1 MNTKY
6 VFINNSINDA
16 IVLYC
21 QSSKDKE
28 SLNYNSF
35 LVCVMRMLC
44 ILYDEDKIIDAYYA
58 KSEDDFDKI
67 IMEYDYPKDELDKFK
82 DNFQRFYEFDIGQS
96 DRSIKKKNKYFNLVQ
111 KNLIDM
117 LVYKN
122 NKETVKIELK
132 EEFHNLLFTAESK
145 DLFRKS
151 YALLMAYD
159 PYEINKYYEK
169 QGLLVM

>member
-6 VFINNSINDA
+6 IFVNNALNDA
-16 IVLYC
+16 IILYC
-21 QSSKDKE
+21 QSSKNKE
-28 SLNYNSF
+28 SLEYNSF
-35 LVCVMRMLC
+35 LACVMRMLF
-44 ILYDEDKIIDAYYA
+44 IIYDENKIIDAYYD
-58 KSEDDFDKI
+58 KSEDDLDKI
-67 IMEYDYPKDELDKFK
+67 IMEYGYPKEELDKFK
-82 DNFQRFYEFDIGQS
+82 DNFQKFYEFDIGQR

-122 NKETVKIELK
+122 NKETVRIDVK
-132 EEFHNLLFTAESK
+132 EEFYNLLFTANSK